1 MNNSARDITRNHS
14 ITNPLRML
22 SASTEQLCLQ
32 MGMAAQ
38 NGAIDNETSTFSFF
52 KTIADQNLIFGDS
65 FY

>member
-1 MNNSARDITRNHS
+1 
-14 ITNPLRML
+14 ML

-32 MGMAAQ
+32 MYMAAQ

-52 KTIADQNLIFGDS
+52 KTIADQNLIFRDS